1 MIVPVPVITET
12 TMTGMELIE
21 DAAVMKETL
30 KGKLVQV
37 QTYKG
42 SQDKNDMM
50 GVALDPQ
57 AIRTFTIQF

>member
-1 MIVPVPVITET
+1 
-12 TMTGMELIE
+12 MTGMELIE